1 VFPVFFTI
9 GTLKIYTYGLLVA
22 AGFSIGVILALY
34 FGKKQ
39 GISRENIL
47 DISFYSLLAAIIG
60 SRILFVIIE
69 YRLFISNPLDIFKIW
84 EGGLVFYGGILLVIP
99 VIYGYI
105 RKKSLPLWTTLDVFA
120 PSLAIGHSI
129 GRIGCFSAGCCYG
142 KPTTLP
148 WGVVFSDANSMAV
161 TGISLHPTQLYES
174 AAELGIFIILII
186 MRKHKSFDG
195 QLVLSYL
202 LLYSFARFIIEFF
215 RGDIERGIIINGFS
229 VAQGIS
235 IILFIISLIC
245 FTALRKKT
253 SS

>member
-1 VFPVFFTI
+1 MFPVFFSI
-9 GTLKIYTYGLLVA
+9 GPINIYTYGLLVA
-22 AGFSIGVILALY
+22 AGFSIGIVLALY

-47 DISFYSLLAAIIG
+47 DISFYSLVASIIG
-60 SRILFVIIE
+60 SRIFFVLIE
-69 YRLFISNPLDIFKIW
+69 YKLFINNPLDIFKIW

-99 VIYGYI
+99 VTYLYI
-105 RKKSLPLWTTLDVFA
+105 RIKSLPLWMTLDLFA

-148 WGVVFSDANSMAV
+148 WGVIFSDPNSMAV

-186 MRKHKSFDG
+186 MRKNKRFDG

-215 RGDIERGIIINGFS
+215 RGDIERGIIFNGFS

-235 IILFIISLIC
+235 IILFMTSLIC
-245 FTALRKKT
+245 LKLLRKKT